1 MNAIISDGS
10 VALKLRENHQNLK
23 NSELFNILDDFEKTI
38 LKGGPD
44 ISDYRNILTSL
55 DQLHNAMYREE
66 NGLSVKKID
75 IDLLRPL
82 KSKYREFFYNVS
94 SMQGL
99 SLLKPH
105 GYAGDF
111 EVIERIHGHNV
122 SQREEFIK
130 WDKFFHTADAVKA
143 VRNRSQII
151 LDYIAAEN
159 PKSVL
164 SVGCGSGL
172 DIRKAVYN
180 STATTFTLLD
190 NDAKA
195 IERAKKNLQ
204 GFDDRV
210 SFIQRNAIRAKFD
223 DKDFSLIWSAG
234 LFDYLNDRLAI
245 ALLTR
250 LHAGLA
256 DGGKV
261 FIGNF
266 AKGQI
271 SRPYMELIGE
281 WFLIHRT
288 PEDMKHLLKESGY
301 KNIEIRSDETGV
313 NLFAVGE
320 KDLNRES
327 S

>member
-10 VALKLRENHQNLK
+10 VALKLQENQRKVK
-23 NSELFNILDDFEKTI
+23 NSELFNILDGFEKII

-44 ISDYRNILTSL
+44 VSDYGNITNSL
-55 DQLHNAMYREE
+55 DGLHDAMYREE

-75 IDLLRPL
+75 IDLLKSL
-82 KSKYREFFYNVS
+82 KSKYREFFYDVS

-99 SLLKPH
+99 ALAKPH

-111 EVIERIHGHNV
+111 EIIERIYGHNV
-122 SQREEFIK
+122 SQRDEFIK
-130 WDKFFHTADAVKA
+130 WDKFFHTADAVSA
-143 VRNRSQII
+143 VRNRSKII

-159 PKSVL
+159 PKSVF
-164 SVGCGSGL
+164 SVGCGSGQ

-180 STATTFTLLD
+180 SPDTTFTLLD

-195 IERAKKNLQ
+195 IERAKCNLH

-210 SFIQRNAIRAKFD
+210 SFVQRNAIRTKFD
-223 DKDFSLIWSAG
+223 DYNVSLIWSAG
-234 LFDYLNDRLAI
+234 LFDYLNDRVAI
-245 ALLTR
+245 ALLKR

-256 DGGKV
+256 NDGKV

-266 AKGQI
+266 AKGQT
-271 SRPYMELIGE
+271 SRSYMELVGE

-288 PEDMKHLLKESGY
+288 PHEMKNLLEMAGY
-301 KNIEIRSDETGV
+301 KNIKVRSDETGV
-313 NLFAVGE
+313 NLFAIGE
-320 KDLNRES
+320 K
-327 S
+327 